1 VKKALSRILL
11 VSVVAALMMAVA
23 VNQVGAQTVTVEYWQ
38 YYYESK
44 VVLIDK
50 LIKEFEAKN
59 PGIKI
64 EHKTFP
70 YEQFNQKVAI
80 SVPAGSGPDVVN
92 LFYGWVPKYV
102 DAGYLQ
108 PLPEVDFPVATI
120 ERDFVPMVD
129 SIKLEGKYWGLPT
142 AVRALALFWN
152 KDHFKAAG
160 LDPDKPPTTWEQLQ
174 DYAIKMTQRDKAG
187 QLVQSGFAWNAD
199 GQDWHVFIQVLLR
212 QWGVV
217 PYSAD
222 NKTIQWNAKQGGY
235 DAFKWWTDLAAKH
248 KVGEPSFMTDYRTAF
263 IAGKA
268 SMMIDGSFALGT
280 LKSKAKNINWGV
292 TTLPVRAANPA
303 VKSNF
308 GSFWLNGLT
317 VKAQGAKRDAAV
329 KWLQFLTSPEVMKR
343 WLTDIGE
350 LPARVS
356 LAEDKALQS
365 DPLYGPFLAGLKYA
379 NATFFIDETAERQAV
394 IDATNEV
401 LLRGTDPK
409 VALDNLVRKEQAIR
423 DEYYKK

>member
-1 VKKALSRILL
+1 MKRAFSRVLL
-11 VSVVAALMMAVA
+11 VSAVAALLIAMAVSH
-23 VNQVGAQTVTVEYWQ
+23 VGAQTITVEYWQ

-44 VVLIDK
+44 VILIDQ

-64 EHKTFP
+64 DHKTFP

-92 LFYGWVPKYV
+92 LYYGWVPKYV

-108 PLPEVDFPVATI
+108 PLPEKDFPVAAI
-120 ERDFVPMVD
+120 ERDFVPMVN
-129 SIKLEGKYWGLPT
+129 SIKLEGKYWGIPT

-160 LDPDKPPTTWEQLQ
+160 LDPEKPPTTWEQLQ
-174 DYAIKMTQRDKAG
+174 EYAIKLTQRDKAG

-222 NKTIQWNAKQGGY
+222 NKKVLWNSSQGGY

-248 KVGEPSFMTDYRTAF
+248 KVGEPTFMGDYRTAF

-280 LKSKAKNINWGV
+280 LKSKAQGINWGV
-292 TTLPVRAANPA
+292 TTLPVRAANPT
-303 VKSNF
+303 VRSNF
-308 GSFWLNGLT
+308 GSFWLNSLT

-350 LPARVS
+350 LPARTA
-356 LAEDKALQS
+356 LADDKALQS
-365 DPLYGPFLAGLKYA
+365 DPQYGPFLAGLKYA
-379 NATFFIDETAERQAV
+379 YATFFIDETAERQAL

-401 LLRGTDPK
+401 LLRGTDAK
-409 VALDNLVRKEQAIR
+409 AALDSLVRKEQAIR
-423 DEYYKK
+423 DEYYK